1 VSTATKCGT
10 KEYMAPEVYK
20 KEQYG
25 FTADWWS
32 YGAVAFDLM
41 TNNVPVTNQVLFRK
55 RAT

>member
-1 VSTATKCGT
+1 MSTATKCGT

-41 TNNVPVTNQVLFRK
+41 TNNVPVSNQVRIF
-55 RAT
+55 AVN